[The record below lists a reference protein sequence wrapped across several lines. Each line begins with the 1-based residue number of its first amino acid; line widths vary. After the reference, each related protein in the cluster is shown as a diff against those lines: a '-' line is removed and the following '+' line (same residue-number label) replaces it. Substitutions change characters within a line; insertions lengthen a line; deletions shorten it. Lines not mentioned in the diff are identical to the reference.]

1 MSGSSPV
8 GQGTG
13 VNALDLTRV
22 VIALQELTKAS
33 YLTQQTLLNGISV
46 NTQLPITTVA
56 GLPAVA
62 PLGQLRFASNG
73 RNPGEGAAAG
83 TGTLVIGTGAGWRA
97 VWSGVAV
104 TV

>member
-1 MSGSSPV
+1 MSGS
-8 GQGTG
+8 TMG
-13 VNALDLTRV
+13 VTANQADLTRV
-22 VIALQELTKAS
+22 VIALQELTKAA

-56 GLPAVA
+56 GLPVVA
-62 PLGQLRFASNG
+62 PLGGLRFASNG

-83 TGTLVIGTGAGWRA
+83 TGTMVIGTGSGWRA

>member
-1 MSGSSPV
+1 MSGS
-8 GQGTG
+8 TMG
-13 VNALDLTRV
+13 VTANQADLTRV
-22 VIALQELTKAS
+22 VIALQELTKAA

-56 GLPAVA
+56 GLPVVA

-73 RNPGEGAAAG
+73 RNTGEGSSSGSG
-83 TGTLVIGTGAGWRA
+83 TVVVGNGLIWRA